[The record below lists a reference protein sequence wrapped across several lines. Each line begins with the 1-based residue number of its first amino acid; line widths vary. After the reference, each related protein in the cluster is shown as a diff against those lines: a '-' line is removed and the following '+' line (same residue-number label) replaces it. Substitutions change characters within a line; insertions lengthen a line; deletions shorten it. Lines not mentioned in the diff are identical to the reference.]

1 MIRRD
6 VTAGLVLVSLC
17 PWRAAQASVF
27 SEADAASAVRTALQ
41 RGAEAA
47 VGLLGRPD
55 GFLGNP
61 LVRIPL
67 PGALKDAA
75 KLMKTLGQGKQVDE
89 LVTAMN
95 RAAEAAVPEAR
106 TLLVNTVKALS
117 VEDAVKIVRGG
128 DTAVTDFFAGK
139 TRAPLSG
146 TLLPIVTRATE
157 RVELAGRYNKVA
169 AKAEGM
175 GLVKGDDA
183 NVQKYVTAR
192 TLDGLYKTIAEE
204 EMKMRADP
212 VATGSAILKKV
223 FGR

>member
-1 MIRRD
+1 MNRRD
-6 VTAGLVLVSLC
+6 VTAGLVLAALW
-17 PWRAAQASVF
+17 PWAVARAAGL
-27 SEADAASAVRTALQ
+27 SESDAASGVRTALQ

-47 VGLLGRPD
+47 VGLLGRRD

-61 LVRIPL
+61 LVRIAL

-75 KLMKTLGQGKQVDE
+75 KLMKAMGQGRQVDE

-106 TLLVNTVKALS
+106 TLLVNTVKAIS
-117 VEDAVKIVRGG
+117 VEDALKIVRGG
-128 DTAVTDFFAGK
+128 DTAITDFFAGK
-139 TRAPLSG
+139 TRVPLAG
-146 TLLPIVTRATE
+146 KLLPIVTRATE

-175 GLVKGDDA
+175 GLVKGDEA
-183 NVQKYVTAR
+183 NVQQYVTAR
-192 TLDGLYKTIAEE
+192 TLDGLYKTIAAEE
-204 EMKMRADP
+204 KKMRADP
-212 VATGSAILKKV
+212 VAAGSAILKKV

>member
-1 MIRRD
+1 MIRRH
-6 VTAGLVLVSLC
+6 VTAGFACAGLGT
-17 PWRAAQASVF
+17 WWAAHAAGLSQ
-27 SEADAASAVRTALQ
+27 ADAASAIRLALQ

-47 VGLLGRPD
+47 VALLGKPD

-67 PGALKDAA
+67 PGALNEAA
-75 KLMKTLGQGKQVDE
+75 KLMKAMGQGRQVDE

-95 RAAEAAVPEAR
+95 RAAESAVPEAKS
-106 TLLVNTVKALS
+106 LLVNTVKAVS

-139 TRAPLSG
+139 TRQPLSG

-157 RVELAGRYNKVA
+157 KVELAGRYNKVA
-169 AKAEGM
+169 AKAQGM
-175 GLVKGDDA
+175 GLLKGDDA

-204 EMKMRADP
+204 EKKLRADP
-212 VATGSAILKKV
+212 VATGSDLLKKV